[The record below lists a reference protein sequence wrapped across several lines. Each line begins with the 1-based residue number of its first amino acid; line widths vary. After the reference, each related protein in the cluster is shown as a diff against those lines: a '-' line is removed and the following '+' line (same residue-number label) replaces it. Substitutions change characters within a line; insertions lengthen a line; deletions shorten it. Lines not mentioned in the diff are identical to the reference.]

1 MMIPSAENTACPQ
14 HEVMKNKKRVK
25 AGRKGG
31 IMGTGAAKTRSVEH
45 YQRMALLSAEARRA
59 KRGDK

>member
-1 MMIPSAENTACPQ
+1 
-14 HEVMKNKKRVK
+14 MKNKKRVK

-31 IMGTGAAKTRSVEH
+31 IMGTGKAKTRSAEH

-59 KRGDK
+59 KRGEK